1 MENLSSSVLSCMGSY
16 RGVQW
21 LIFHRLTK
29 STHSLHSHMQQPMK
43 TADFRPGAKSQRA
56 RVENLSYLFVK
67 RAGGPTF
74 YEGRARARARARA
87 K

>member
-1 MENLSSSVLSCMGSY
+1 
-16 RGVQW
+16 
-21 LIFHRLTK
+21 
-29 STHSLHSHMQQPMK
+29 MK

-87 K
+87 LSTNQNLGNSIFL